1 MISAYTG
8 TQIRAAEE
16 PLLAAGMGAVLMQR
30 ASQGLANAVI
40 RELQARGRKLYGA
53 SVAVLAGKGNN
64 GGDGLF
70 AAALLAAR
78 GVRTT
83 AVLTG
88 GAAHPEA
95 LAAFERAGGR
105 VHILTD
111 STLNRL
117 TAEVAR
123 ADVVID
129 AVLGTGAKGG
139 LRGTAAALAGRLL
152 YSGLGGSL
160 VVACDVPSG
169 MDADTGEVHA
179 PVLSADLTVT
189 FGAAKAGLLA
199 DPGADHAGRVHVV
212 PIGIEENLPWPAL
225 RRFEAGDLFRLLP
238 RPGRRSH
245 KYSRGVLGVVA
256 GSADYP
262 GAAVLA
268 CRGALAAGVG
278 MVRYLGPPEAAQAVR
293 QSCPEVVCS
302 ASSVADTHVQAWLVG
317 SGMGPSD
324 AEQLQRAR
332 DAVESGLPVIADA
345 GALPALPAVLAP
357 HVVLTPHAGELAS
370 LLERL
375 RSIPDGSAADS
386 RFTESPAAESPAF
399 GQGADRA
406 AVEAHTLGA
415 VRYAAGLTE
424 ATVLLK
430 GATTL
435 VASPFQDFYSQ
446 ADGVPWL
453 ASAGSG
459 DVLAGIIGALLA
471 QLGSDVGRFR
481 DAGIDPDERW
491 AAIAALAASL
501 HGLAGT
507 TASAGGPLTA
517 GRIADVLPEVWG
529 KVSTLSI
536 RLAQERNSHP
546 HPLR

>member
-8 TQIRAAEE
+8 TQVREAEQ

-30 ASQGLANAVI
+30 ASHGLANAVV
-40 RELQARGRKLYGA
+40 RELQARGQRLYGA

-70 AAALLAAR
+70 AASFLAGR
-78 GVRTT
+78 GMRAT
-83 AVLTG
+83 AVLT
-88 GAAHPEA
+88 ADSAHPEA

-105 VHILTD
+105 VHRLTD
-111 STLNRL
+111 ATLSQL
-117 TAEVAR
+117 TAETAS

-139 LRGTAAALAGRLL
+139 LRGPAAALVESLSGGRHP
-152 YSGLGGSL
+152 L

-169 MDADTGEVHA
+169 VDADTGEVHA
-179 PVLSADLTVT
+179 PVLPAHLTVT

-199 DPGADHAGRVHVV
+199 DPGADYAGRVDIV
-212 PIGIEENLPWPAL
+212 PIGIEGHLPWPAL
-225 RRFEAGDLFRLLP
+225 RRLETADLARLLP
-238 RPGRRSH
+238 RPPRRSH

-256 GSADYP
+256 GSATYP

-278 MVRYLGPPEAAQAVR
+278 MVRYLGPPEVAHLVR
-293 QSCPEVVCS
+293 QSCPEVVCGTG
-302 ASSVADTHVQAWLVG
+302 AVADTHVQAWLVG
-317 SGMGPSD
+317 SGMGPED
-324 AEQLQRAR
+324 HEQLQRAR
-332 DAVESGLPVIADA
+332 DAVDSGLPTIADA
-345 GALPALPAVLAP
+345 GALPGLPPILAP
-357 HVVLTPHAGELAS
+357 QVVLTPHAGELAS
-370 LLERL
+370 LLQRL
-375 RSIPDGSAADS
+375 DGDHPLSVRS
-386 RFTESPAAESPAF
+386 
-399 GQGADRA
+399 
-406 AVEAHTLGA
+406 AVDANTLGA
-415 VRYAAGLTE
+415 VRHAAGLTE

-446 ADGVPWL
+446 ADGTPWL

-481 DAGIDPDERW
+481 EAGIDPDERW
-491 AAIAALAASL
+491 AAIGALAASL
-501 HGLAGT
+501 HGRAGAA
-507 TASAGGPLTA
+507 ASGGGPLTA
-517 GRIADVLPEVWG
+517 GRIADAVPAVWG
-529 KVSTLSI
+529 KVSVLS
-536 RLAQERNSHP
+536 
-546 HPLR
+546 

>member
-8 TQIRAAEE
+8 TQVRAAEE
-16 PLLAAGMGAVLMQR
+16 PLLADGMGDVLMQR
-30 ASQGLANAVI
+30 ASHGLANAVI
-40 RELQARGRKLYGA
+40 RELQARGRRVYGA

-70 AAALLAAR
+70 AAASLAAR
-78 GVRTT
+78 GMRTT
-83 AVLTG
+83 AVLTA

-105 VHILTD
+105 VHLLTD
-111 STLNRL
+111 STLNWL
-117 TAEVAR
+117 AAEVAR

-139 LRGTAAALAGRLL
+139 LRGTAAALVARLL
-152 YSGLGGSL
+152 VGGLLESGLAGAGGSL

-169 MDADTGEVHA
+169 VDADTGEVHS

-225 RRFEAGDLFRLLP
+225 RRFEAEDLSRLLP

-268 CRGALAAGVG
+268 CRGALAAGAG
-278 MVRYLGPPEAAQAVR
+278 MVRYLGPPEVADLVR
-293 QSCPEVVCS
+293 QSCPEVVCGTG
-302 ASSVADTHVQAWLVG
+302 SVADTHVQAWLVG
-317 SGMGPSD
+317 SGMGPGD

-345 GALPALPAVLAP
+345 GALPGLPAVLAP

-370 LLERL
+370 LLQRL
-375 RSIPDGSAADS
+375 GSIPDS
-386 RFTESPAAESPAF
+386 RSTESPAFA
-399 GQGADRA
+399 QGADRS

-453 ASAGSG
+453 ATAGSG

-507 TASAGGPLTA
+507 AASDGGPLTA
-517 GRIADVLPEVWG
+517 GRIADVLPGAWG
-529 KVSTLSI
+529 KVSMLSI

>member
-8 TQIRAAEE
+8 TQVREAEQ

-30 ASQGLANAVI
+30 ASHGLATAVV
-40 RELQARGRKLYGA
+40 RELQARGHRLYGA
-53 SVAVLAGKGNN
+53 SVAVLVGKGNN

-70 AAALLAAR
+70 AASFLAGR
-78 GVRTT
+78 GMRTT
-83 AVLTG
+83 AVLT
-88 GAAHPEA
+88 ADSAHPAA

-105 VHILTD
+105 VHRLTD
-111 STLNRL
+111 ATLSQL
-117 TAEVAR
+117 ADETAR

-129 AVLGTGAKGG
+129 AVLGTGAQGG
-139 LRGTAAALAGRLL
+139 LRGPAAALMESLSGGRLP
-152 YSGLGGSL
+152 L

-169 MDADTGEVHA
+169 VDADTGEVHP
-179 PVLSADLTVT
+179 PVLPADLTVT

-199 DPGADHAGRVHVV
+199 DPGADYAGRVDIV
-212 PIGIEENLPWPAL
+212 PIGIEGHLPWPAL
-225 RRFEAGDLFRLLP
+225 RRLEPADLARLLP
-238 RPGRRSH
+238 RPPRRSH

-256 GSADYP
+256 GSATYP

-278 MVRYLGPPEAAQAVR
+278 MVRYLGPPEVAQLVR
-293 QSCPEVVCS
+293 QSCPEVVCGTG
-302 ASSVADTHVQAWLVG
+302 SVADTHVQAWLVG
-317 SGMGPSD
+317 SGMGPED
-324 AEQLQRAR
+324 HEQLQRAR
-332 DAVESGLPVIADA
+332 DAVDSGLPTIADA
-345 GALPALPAVLAP
+345 GALPGLPLILAP
-357 HVVLTPHAGELAS
+357 QVVLTPHAGELAS
-370 LLERL
+370 LLQRL
-375 RSIPDGSAADS
+375 DGDHALSVRS
-386 RFTESPAAESPAF
+386 
-399 GQGADRA
+399 
-406 AVEAHTLGA
+406 AVEANTLGA
-415 VRYAAGLTE
+415 VRHAAGLTE

-446 ADGVPWL
+446 ADGTPWL

-501 HGLAGT
+501 HGRAGAA
-507 TASAGGPLTA
+507 ASGGGPLTA
-517 GRIADVLPEVWG
+517 GRIADLVPEVWG
-529 KVSTLSI
+529 KVSMLS
-536 RLAQERNSHP
+536 
-546 HPLR
+546 

>member
-8 TQIRAAEE
+8 TQIRAAEQ

-30 ASQGLANAVI
+30 ASYGLATAIVH
-40 RELQARGRKLYGA
+40 ELQARGRRLYGA

-70 AAALLAAR
+70 AASFLAAR
-78 GVRTT
+78 GMRTT
-83 AVLTG
+83 AVLTA

-95 LAAFERAGGR
+95 LAAFQRAGGR
-105 VHILTD
+105 VHFLSD
-111 STLNRL
+111 SNVSRL
-117 TAEVAR
+117 TADVAR

-129 AVLGTGAKGG
+129 AVLGTGAQGG
-139 LRGTAAALAGRLL
+139 LRGAAAALVAALADVRQT
-152 YSGLGGSL
+152 SGASGL
-160 VVACDVPSG
+160 VVACDIPSG
-169 MDADTGEVHA
+169 VDADTGEAHA

-189 FGAAKAGLLA
+189 FGAAKVGLLS

-212 PIGIEENLPWPAL
+212 PIGIEDELPWPAL
-225 RRFEAGDLFRLLP
+225 RRLGPADLSRLLP
-238 RPGRRSH
+238 QPGRRAH
-245 KYSRGVLGVVA
+245 KYSRGVLGIVA

-278 MVRYLGPPEAAQAVR
+278 MVRYLGPPEVASLVR

-302 ASSVADTHVQAWLVG
+302 AGEVADTHVQAWLVG
-317 SGMGPSD
+317 SGMGPGDSH
-324 AEQLQRAR
+324 QLQRAY

-345 GALPALPAVLAP
+345 GALPALPDVLGP
-357 HVVLTPHAGELAS
+357 QVVLTPHAGELAA

-375 RSIPDGSAADS
+375 
-386 RFTESPAAESPAF
+386 
-399 GQGADRA
+399 GADYGRS
-406 AVEAHTLGA
+406 AVEANTLGA
-415 VRYAAGLTE
+415 VRHAAALTE

-446 ADGVPWL
+446 ADGTPWL
-453 ASAGSG
+453 ATAGSG

-471 QLGSDVGRFR
+471 QVGPDVGRFR

-491 AAIAALAASL
+491 AAIAAMGASL
-501 HGLAGT
+501 HGRAGT
-507 TASAGGPLTA
+507 AAAGGGPLSA
-517 GRIADVLPEVWG
+517 GRIAEHLPEVWG
-529 KVSTLSI
+529 
-536 RLAQERNSHP
+536 RLVTP
-546 HPLR
+546 PDV